1 MEIHE
6 FWARTFQSKKSL
18 YCGIPDDQPVFE
30 LGEKLLGGEVAFI
43 DDVML
48 IANGF
53 NRSNRVSKHNRFTG
67 ELLACCKLGP
77 LLKVR
82 DNSAWATLFPVFRII
97 RNSRYLVMPPYL
109 LDIASL
115 EVVFNLDDLIAG
127 SDYKFDEAARST
139 LSEQFWVYE
148 VNPKEQPGL
157 WCVVDLNTMQG
168 ALRQFDATMPMWLD
182 GSSDRIAC
190 VSGSEVQIRSFDNN
204 EVLHRYHVNNLY
216 DMMCD
221 TLGIVVSVEDD
232 LQLLSVNNL
241 SVISR
246 LSDSGLACHKLKNQI
261 YDSSSPLLIIHAEI
275 DPLVPTPQ
283 LIVYNWEENR
293 VLWKK
298 PVRNYEITSISGD
311 LIFVEFDGKQN
322 LAIDKWNGEV
332 VWTQASFF
340 DVSYLS
346 FFGHQIYA
354 IYDSVYGAKIRC
366 YQWRENYISP
376 ARPTESMPARVSS
389 EFEIS
394 DIDQIDSTLAEP
406 VPINN
411 IGQDE
416 IAKLPEPRW
425 VDKDQFCHR
434 RELSWDCSVVSP
446 DGQWELSLYQIDDE
460 YSDVGCYI
468 FVKNVADSQSL
479 LLQTRSGSWFTDDL
493 ENVFG
498 LIEYLVW
505 DESGISFWVED
516 DGYIRIEID
525 YEKGIFEREEIGI
538 DDNVFSEFW
547 SVGKEDYD
555 SLFRYK
561 ISRVRF
567 SDRTRAAEVVS
578 TGRYWPN
585 SEYKRLPDDAHASS
599 DFTYMFTD
607 NVILGVKEDGNPEL
621 IASTA
626 NEAFTQEVLAALAS
640 GALTLPVGLEGDDLG
655 GKLRV
660 PAITSDE

>member
-6 FWARTFQSKKSL
+6 FWARTFQSKKSF
-18 YCGIPDDQPVFE
+18 YCGIPDDQPVF
-30 LGEKLLGGEVAFI
+30 KLSEEEMNVDVTFI

-48 IANGF
+48 LD
-53 NRSNRVSKHNRFTG
+53 NRSGRVSKHNRFTG
-67 ELLACCKLGP
+67 EFLASCELGP
-77 LLKVR
+77 LLEFGWGTR
-82 DNSAWATLFPVFRII
+82 FPVSRII

-115 EVVFNLDDLIAG
+115 EVVFNLADLIAG
-127 SDYKFDEAARST
+127 TDYQFEITARST
-139 LSEQFWVYE
+139 LTEQFWVYE

-168 ALRQFDATMPMWLD
+168 SLRQTDATMPVWLHC
-182 GSSDRIAC
+182 SSDRIAC
-190 VSGSEVQIRSFDNN
+190 VSGSEVQIRNFDSN
-204 EVLHRYHVNNLY
+204 EVLHRYHIDGVYNV
-216 DMMCD
+216 MCD
-221 TLGIVVSVEDD
+221 ALGVVVSVKGD
-232 LQLLSVNNL
+232 LQLLSANNL

-246 LSDSGLACHKLKNQI
+246 LSDTGLVCRELKSKI
-261 YDSSSPLLIIHAEI
+261 YDSNSPLLIIHAEV

-283 LIVYNWEENR
+283 LIVYNWEEDKM
-293 VLWKK
+293 LWKK
-298 PVRNYEITSISGD
+298 PVRDYEVLSISGD
-311 LIFVEFDGKQN
+311 LIFVRFDYERV
-322 LAIDKWNGEV
+322 LAIDKWSGRI
-332 VWTQASFF
+332 VWTQPSFF
-340 DVSYLS
+340 PAIYIS
-346 FFGHQIYA
+346 FFGRQIYA
-354 IYDSVYGAKIRC
+354 ICHAAAGAEILC
-366 YQWRENYISP
+366 YQWIDNYISP
-376 ARPTESMPARVSS
+376 SRPTESMPARVGS

-425 VDKDQFCHR
+425 VDQGQFCHR

>member
-6 FWARTFQSKKSL
+6 FWARTFQSKKSV

-30 LGEKLLGGEVAFI
+30 LGKELAGCEVAFI

-48 IANGF
+48 IARDKG
-53 NRSNRVSKHNRFTG
+53 VYKHNRFTG
-67 ELLACCKLGP
+67 ELLASCELGP
-77 LLKVR
+77 LLEVR
-82 DNSAWATLFPVFRII
+82 NNFGWATRFPVSRII
-97 RNSRYLVMPPYL
+97 RNSQYLVMPPYL

-127 SDYKFDEAARST
+127 TDYQFEKTARST

-157 WCVVDLNTMQG
+157 WCVVDLYSMQG
-168 ALRQFDATMPMWLD
+168 VLRQTDATMPVWLC

-190 VSGSEVQIRSFDNN
+190 VSGAEVQIRSFDNN

-221 TLGIVVSVEDD
+221 AIGIVISYKDD
-232 LQLLSVNNL
+232 LQLLSADDL

-246 LSDSGLACHKLKNQI
+246 FSDTGLVCQRLEKRI
-261 YDSSSPLLIIHAEI
+261 YDFCSPLLIIHAEI
-275 DPLVPTPQ
+275 DPVVPTSQ

-293 VLWKK
+293 IIWKK
-298 PVRNYEITSISGD
+298 PVRNYEVISMSGD
-311 LIFVEFDGKQN
+311 LIFVRFNKERV
-322 LAIDKWNGEV
+322 LAIDKWSGQV
-332 VWTQASFF
+332 VWKQAEPFDASF
-340 DVSYLS
+340 LS

-354 IYDSVYGAKIRC
+354 VYDTFFYGVWIRC
-366 YQWRENYISP
+366 YQWVENYISP
-376 ARPTESMPARVSS
+376 ARPLRSVQDWVGS
-389 EFEIS
+389 EYEIK
-394 DIDQIDSTLAEP
+394 DVDQIDPALAEP

-411 IGQDE
+411 PGQDE
-416 IAKLPEPRW
+416 IAKLPAPQW
-425 VDKDQFCHR
+425 VDEGQFCFE
-434 RELSWDCSVVSP
+434 RELSWDSSVISS
-446 DGQWELSLYQIDDE
+446 DGQWKLSLYQADDK
-460 YSDVGCYI
+460 YSDTGCYF
-468 FVKNVADSQSL
+468 FVKNVVESQSL
-479 LLQTRSGSWFTDDL
+479 LLQTRSGSRFMGDL
-493 ENVFG
+493 VDVFG
-498 LIEYLVW
+498 FIQHLVW

-555 SLFRYK
+555 SLFRYN
-561 ISRVRF
+561 IARVRF

-607 NVILGVKEDGNPEL
+607 NVILGVKEDGTPEL